1 MSRVEETVERPKS
14 TRKDRIRMAILGVL
28 TILVFVILFRS
39 VPFAQVAEI
48 IGDARPA
55 PIILA
60 VLLTA
65 TFPLLSAWRM
75 QAVLGS
81 IGCRAGMSESFSI
94 VMACFTLSTL
104 TPSKAGDVA
113 RAYFLRGRAP
123 VSRVLGSVLAER
135 LLDVLTLLGLCF
147 VGSLAHGWRTLA
159 LASGA
164 LLAAGLLGTVALLA
178 IRLPV
183 PAKLRPKA
191 ERLLESMRVLLR
203 RPGLLLWVLILTL
216 ANWLASIVQTWLLYS
231 SLGAAVPFARVLAAL
246 PAAIFVG
253 LLPITIAGMG
263 TRDAALIR
271 LLDGF
276 ALAPLSLGVGLLYSL
291 LGYWLPGVVGIPF
304 LRSLLRRG
312 T

>member
-1 MSRVEETVERPKS
+1 MNRIEEPVERPKS

-28 TILVFVILFRS
+28 TILIFVILFRS
-39 VPFAQVAEI
+39 VPLGQVAEI
-48 IGDARPA
+48 VGGARPA
-55 PIILA
+55 PLILA
-60 VLLTA
+60 LVLTA
-65 TFPLLSAWRM
+65 TFPILSAWRM
-75 QAVLGS
+75 QAVLDS
-81 IGCRAGMSESFSI
+81 VGCRAGRGESFSI

-135 LLDVLTLLGLCF
+135 LLDVLTLLGLCLA
-147 VGSLAHGWRTLA
+147 GALAHGWKPLA
-159 LASGA
+159 VASGA
-164 LLAAGLLGTVALLA
+164 LLAAGLLGTAALLT

-183 PAKLRPKA
+183 PAKLRPKV
-191 ERLLESMRVLLR
+191 ERLLESLRVLLR
-203 RPGLLLWVLILTL
+203 RPGLLVWVLLLTL
-216 ANWLASIVQTWLLYS
+216 ANWLASIVQTWLLFS
-231 SLGAAVPFARVLAAL
+231 SLGAAVPLVRVLAAL

-271 LLDGF
+271 LLEGF
-276 ALAPLSLGVGLLYSL
+276 ALAPVSLGVGLLYSL
-291 LGYWLPGVVGIPF
+291 MGYWLPGVAGIPF

-312 T
+312 I